1 MSLILGEN
9 TVFYITD
16 VKKSLLERELKIFV
30 IIMGVSS
37 MNKITDQAIDKIYEL
52 AIGKKYDEMM
62 DELEKLP
69 RRAVDVLIRKMIA
82 EKGEDYTDKFFYDTM
97 EGFGEE
103 NDVSIEQLERWKW
116 LNSTQ
121 REREYLMSISE
132 EDMTDQDWFDL
143 RATDF

>member
-1 MSLILGEN
+1 
-9 TVFYITD
+9 
-16 VKKSLLERELKIFV
+16 
-30 IIMGVSS
+30 
-37 MNKITDQAIDKIYEL
+37 MNKITDQVIDKIYDL

-103 NDVSIEQLERWKW
+103 NDVSIEQIERWNW
-116 LNSTQ
+116 LNSSQ
-121 REREYLMSISE
+121 REREYLMSINE
-132 EDMTDQDWFDL
+132 EDMTDQDWSDL